1 MSQKDTLSHKK
12 TFYVTT
18 PIYYVNDKP
27 HIGHAY
33 TTVAADIISR
43 YKRMCGYDVFF
54 LTGTDEHGQ
63 KMEQSAEKQGIK
75 PIELA
80 DKNNARFRELW
91 KILNISN
98 DDFIRTT
105 QDRHKKAVWEM
116 IRKMQEKGDIYLGE
130 YEGWYCTPCE
140 AYWTET
146 QLMEGNLCPDCGRE
160 TAKLKESS
168 YFFKMS
174 KYQDAILE
182 HINKNPDFI
191 RPESRRNEIISFI
204 KEGLRDLSISRINFS
219 WGIPM
224 EENPKH
230 VIYVW
235 VDALTNYL
243 SALGYFDKDS
253 ERKKYW
259 PADFHLVGKDILR
272 FHTVYWPAML
282 LSAGIELPK
291 SVFAHGWWTV
301 DGQKMSKSMGNAIDP
316 VWLVDTFGID
326 AFRYFLMRE
335 VPFGLDGDFSFKALI
350 HRINGD
356 LANDLGNL
364 VSRTAGMVKKY
375 FDGVIPAYTDK
386 DSLDENVYNAVAKSA
401 KEADIN
407 LNKMAYNKALLSIWE
422 SIGAMNRYIDDAKPW
437 VLAKDE
443 SKKGRLGSVLY
454 TVLDGL
460 RAISHLIYP
469 FMPDTAYEIR
479 RQIGADDNINLA
491 DEEEISRMGI
501 LKSGVKLP
509 ESKSIFPRLDE
520 KEMLEKISSTIN
532 PPKEEKKDEK
542 PLIDFS
548 VFEQVE
554 IKAGK
559 ILEAENVKKSEKL
572 LKLKVDVGDGG
583 RTIVAGIAKSYNPD
597 DLKGKTI
604 AVIAN
609 LKPAKLMGIES
620 QGMVLAAFDGE
631 RHNVMILPDSVPAG
645 TRIK

>member
-1 MSQKDTLSHKK
+1 MQK

-33 TTVAADIISR
+33 TTVASDVVCR

-63 KMEQSAEKQGIK
+63 KMEQSAQKQGIK

-80 DKNNARFRELW
+80 DRNNARFRELW

-105 QDRHKKAVWEM
+105 QSRHKKAVWEI
-116 IRKMQEKGDIYLGE
+116 IRKMQSSGDIYLGE

-146 QLMEGNLCPDCGRE
+146 QLLEGNLCPDCGRE
-160 TAKLKESS
+160 TSKLKESS

-174 KYQDAILE
+174 KYEDAILE

-224 EENPKH
+224 EENEKH

-243 SALGYFDKDS
+243 SALGYFDNES

-259 PADFHLVGKDILR
+259 PANYHIVGKDILR

-282 LSAGIELPK
+282 MSAGIELPK

-316 VWLVDTFGID
+316 VWLVDTFSRD
-326 AFRYFLMRE
+326 SFRYFLMRE

-364 VSRTAGMVKKY
+364 VSRTCSMVKKY
-375 FDGVIPAYTDK
+375 FNGMIPEYSISDA
-386 DSLDENVYNAVAKSA
+386 LDENIYKAVEKSS
-401 KEADIN
+401 KEADEHITN
-407 LNKMAYNKALLSIWE
+407 LSFNKALLSIWE
-422 SIGAMNRYIDDAKPW
+422 SISAMNRYIDDAKPW
-437 VLAKDE
+437 ALAKDE
-443 SKKGRLGSVLY
+443 ANKGRLGSVLY

-460 RAISHLIYP
+460 RAVSHLIYP
-469 FMPDTAYEIR
+469 FMPETAMEIR
-479 RQIGADDNINLA
+479 KQIGSDDNINVS
-491 DEEEISRMGI
+491 EEKYIYKMKL
-501 LKSGVKLP
+501 LKSGSMLGEIKN
-509 ESKSIFPRLDE
+509 IFPRIDE
-520 KEMLEKISSTIN
+520 KEMLEKVYSSQNKPENN
-532 PPKEEKKDEK
+532 PVQEN
-542 PLIDFS
+542 LIDFS

-554 IKAGK
+554 LKAGK
-559 ILEAENVKKSEKL
+559 VLEAENVKKSEKL
-572 LKLKVDVGDGG
+572 LKFKIDVGDGG
-583 RTIVAGIAKSYNPD
+583 RTIVSGIAKSYKPE
-597 DLKGKTI
+597 DLLGKTI
-604 AVIAN
+604 AVVTN

-620 QGMVLAAFDGE
+620 CGMILAAFNGE
-631 RHNVMILPDSVPAG
+631 RHFVMELPESIPAG

>member
-1 MSQKDTLSHKK
+1 MSQKK

-63 KMEQSAEKQGIK
+63 KMEQSAQKQGMK

-80 DKNNARFRELW
+80 DKNNARFSELW

-105 QDRHKKAVWEM
+105 QDRHKKSVLA
-116 IRKMQEKGDIYLGE
+116 IIKKMQEKGDIYLGE

-174 KYQDAILE
+174 RYQDAILE
-182 HINKNPDFI
+182 HINNHPEFI

-243 SALGYFDKDS
+243 SALGYFDEESD
-253 ERKKYW
+253 RKKYW
-259 PADFHLVGKDILR
+259 PVDFHLVGKDILR

-282 LSAGIELPK
+282 MSAGIELPK

-364 VSRTAGMVKKY
+364 VSRTTGMVRKY

-386 DSLDENVYNAVAKSA
+386 DALDENVHNAIAKSA
-401 KEADIN
+401 QEADMH

-443 SKKGRLGSVLY
+443 ANKGRLGSVLY

-460 RAISHLIYP
+460 RAVSHLVYP
-469 FMPDTAYEIR
+469 FMPDTAFEIR
-479 RQIGADDNINLA
+479 RQIGADDNINLS
-491 DEEEISRMGI
+491 DEKALSSVCI
-501 LKSGVKLP
+501 LKSGIKLP
-509 ESKSIFPRLDE
+509 ETKNIFPRIDE
-520 KEMLEKISSTIN
+520 KEMLEKIAASTA
-532 PPKEEKKDEK
+532 PAKEEKKEEQT
-542 PLIDFS
+542 LIDFS
-548 VFEQVE
+548 LFEQVE
-554 IKAGK
+554 LKAGK
-559 ILEAENVKKSEKL
+559 VLEAENVKKSEKL
-572 LKLKVDVGDGG
+572 LKLKVDVGEGG
-583 RTIVAGIAKSYNPD
+583 RTIVAGIAKSYNPE

-604 AVIAN
+604 AVVAN

-631 RHNVMILPDSVPAG
+631 RHNVMILPDTVPAG

>member
-1 MSQKDTLSHKK
+1 MSQKK

-63 KMEQSAEKQGIK
+63 KMEQSAQKQCMK

-80 DKNNARFRELW
+80 DKNNARFSELW

-105 QDRHKKAVWEM
+105 QDRHKKSVLA
-116 IRKMQEKGDIYLGE
+116 IIKKMQEKGDIYLGE

-146 QLMEGNLCPDCGRE
+146 QLMEGSLCPDCGRE

-174 KYQDAILE
+174 RYQDAILE
-182 HINKNPDFI
+182 HINNHPEFI

-243 SALGYFDKDS
+243 SALGYFDEESD
-253 ERKKYW
+253 RKKYW

-282 LSAGIELPK
+282 MSAGIELPK

-364 VSRTAGMVKKY
+364 VSRTTGMVRKY

-386 DSLDENVYNAVAKSA
+386 DVLDENVHNAVSKSA
-401 KEADIN
+401 QEADMH

-443 SKKGRLGSVLY
+443 ANKGRLGSVLY

-460 RAISHLIYP
+460 RAVSHLVYP
-469 FMPDTAYEIR
+469 FMPDTAFEIR
-479 RQIGADDNINLA
+479 RQIGADDNINLS
-491 DEEEISRMGI
+491 DEKALSSVCI
-501 LKSGVKLP
+501 LKSGIKLP
-509 ESKSIFPRLDE
+509 ETKNIFPRIDE
-520 KEMLEKISSTIN
+520 KEMLEKIAASTA
-532 PPKEEKKDEK
+532 PAKEEKKEEQT
-542 PLIDFS
+542 LIDFS
-548 VFEQVE
+548 LFEQVE
-554 IKAGK
+554 LKAGK
-559 ILEAENVKKSEKL
+559 VLEAENVKKSEKL
-572 LKLKVDVGDGG
+572 LKLKVDVGEGG
-583 RTIVAGIAKSYNPD
+583 RTIVAGIAKSYNPE

-604 AVIAN
+604 AVVAN

-631 RHNVMILPDSVPAG
+631 RHNVMILPDTVPAG

>member
-1 MSQKDTLSHKK
+1 MQK

-33 TTVAADIISR
+33 TTVAADVISR

-63 KMEQSAEKQGIK
+63 KMEQSAQKQGIK

-80 DKNNARFRELW
+80 DRNNARFRELW

-105 QDRHKKAVWEM
+105 QSRHKEAVWEM
-116 IRKMQEKGDIYLGE
+116 IRKMQSSGDIYLGE

-146 QLMEGNLCPDCGRE
+146 QLLEGNLCPDCGRE
-160 TAKLKESS
+160 TSKLKESS

-174 KYQDAILE
+174 KYEDAILE

-224 EENPKH
+224 EENEKH

-243 SALGYFDKDS
+243 SALCYFDNES

-259 PADFHLVGKDILR
+259 PANYHIVGKDILR

-282 LSAGIELPK
+282 MSAGIELPK

-316 VWLVDTFGID
+316 VWLVDTFSRD
-326 AFRYFLMRE
+326 SFRYFLMRE

-364 VSRTAGMVKKY
+364 VSRTCSMVKKY
-375 FDGVIPAYTDK
+375 FNGMIPEYSVSDA
-386 DSLDENVYNAVAKSA
+386 LDENIYKAVEKSS
-401 KEADIN
+401 KEADEHITN
-407 LNKMAYNKALLSIWE
+407 LSFNKALLSIWE
-422 SIGAMNRYIDDAKPW
+422 SISAMNRYIDDAKPW
-437 VLAKDE
+437 ALAKDE
-443 SKKGRLGSVLY
+443 ANKGRLGSVLY

-460 RAISHLIYP
+460 RAVSHLIYP
-469 FMPDTAYEIR
+469 FMPETAMEIR
-479 RQIGADDNINLA
+479 KQIGSDDNINVS
-491 DEEEISRMGI
+491 EEKYIYKMKL
-501 LKSGVKLP
+501 LKSGSMLGEIKN
-509 ESKSIFPRLDE
+509 IFPRIDE
-520 KEMLEKISSTIN
+520 KEMLEKVYSSQNKPENN
-532 PPKEEKKDEK
+532 PVQEN
-542 PLIDFS
+542 LIDFS

-554 IKAGK
+554 LKAGK
-559 ILEAENVKKSEKL
+559 VLEAENVKKSEKL
-572 LKLKVDVGDGG
+572 LKFKIDVGDGG
-583 RTIVAGIAKSYNPD
+583 RTIVSGIAKSYKPE
-597 DLKGKTI
+597 DLLGKTI
-604 AVIAN
+604 AVVTN

-620 QGMVLAAFDGE
+620 CGMILAAFNGE
-631 RHNVMILPDSVPAG
+631 RHFVMELPESIPAG

>member
-1 MSQKDTLSHKK
+1 MGQKK

-33 TTVAADIISR
+33 TTVAADVISR

-63 KMEQSAEKQGIK
+63 KMEQSAEKEKIK

-80 DKNNARFRELW
+80 NKNNATFRELW
-91 KILNISN
+91 KVLNISN

-105 QDRHKKAVWEM
+105 EERHKKTVLEM
-116 IRKMQEKGDIYLGE
+116 VKKMKANGDIYLGE

-146 QLMEGNLCPDCGRE
+146 QLLEGNLCPDCGRE
-160 TAKLKESS
+160 TGKLKESS

-174 KYQDAILE
+174 KYGDAIYE
-182 HINKNPDFI
+182 HIINNPDFI
-191 RPESRRNEIISFI
+191 RPESRRNEILSFI

-224 EENPKH
+224 EEDNKH

-243 SALGYFDKDS
+243 SALGYFNSDSDKA
-253 ERKKYW
+253 KYW
-259 PADFHLVGKDILR
+259 PADYHIVGKDILR

-282 LSAGIELPK
+282 LSAGIDLPK

-316 VWLVDTFGID
+316 NYLVDMFSRD

-364 VSRTAGMVKKY
+364 VSRTTGMVRKY
-375 FDGVIPAYTDK
+375 FNGVVPEYSQFDE
-386 DSLDENVYNAVAKSA
+386 LDNIIYDAVKKSTT
-401 KEADIN
+401 EANEFISN
-407 LNKMAYNKALLSIWE
+407 MAFNKALLSIWE
-422 SIGAMNRYIDDAKPW
+422 SIGAMNRYIDLAKPW

-443 SKKGRLGSVLY
+443 TDKPRLASVLY
-454 TVLDGL
+454 TVLDSL

-469 FMPDTAYEIR
+469 FMPETAMEIR
-479 RQIGADDNINLA
+479 KQIGADDNINLS
-491 DEEEISRMGI
+491 DELSIANMKL
-501 LKSGVKLP
+501 LKSGVSLG
-509 ESKSIFPRLDE
+509 ENNNMFPRIDE
-520 KEMLEKISSTIN
+520 KEMLEKIYSN
-532 PPKEEKKDEK
+532 NKEKETTKVEESN
-542 PLIDFS
+542 LIDFND
-548 VFEQVE
+548 FLKVE

-572 LKLKVDVGDGG
+572 LKLKIDVGDGG
-583 RTIVAGIAKSYNPD
+583 RTIVAGIAQSYKAE
-597 DLKGKTI
+597 DLVGKTV
-604 AVIAN
+604 AVVSN

-620 QGMVLAAFDGE
+620 NGMVLAVFDGN
-631 RHNVMILPDSVPAG
+631 RHNVLQLPDDVEVG

>member
-1 MSQKDTLSHKK
+1 MSQKK
-12 TFYVTT
+12 TFYITT

-63 KMEQSAEKQGIK
+63 KMEQSAQKQGIK
-75 PIELA
+75 PIQLA
-80 DKNNARFRELW
+80 DKNNEGFRELW

-105 QDRHKKAVWEM
+105 QVRHKKSVLAM
-116 IRKMQEKGDIYLGE
+116 IKKMQEKGDIYLGE

-182 HINKNPDFI
+182 HIDNHPDFI

-224 EENPKH
+224 EENSKH

-243 SALGYFDKDS
+243 SALGYFDENS
-253 ERKKYW
+253 EKKKYW

-282 LSAGIELPK
+282 ISAGIELPK

-316 VWLVDTFGID
+316 VWLVETFGID

-364 VSRTAGMVKKY
+364 VSRTTGMVKKY

-386 DSLDENVYNAVAKSA
+386 DVLDENVHNAVSKSA
-401 KEADIN
+401 YDADMH

-443 SKKGRLGSVLY
+443 ANKGRLGSVLY

-460 RAISHLIYP
+460 RAVSHLVYP
-469 FMPDTAYEIR
+469 FMPDTAFEIR
-479 RQIGADDNINLA
+479 RQIGADDNINLS
-491 DEEEISRMGI
+491 DEKALSSVCI
-501 LKSGVKLP
+501 LKSGVKLGI
-509 ESKSIFPRLDE
+509 SKNIFPRIDE
-520 KEMLEKISSTIN
+520 KEMLEKTAVSTL
-532 PPKEEKKDEK
+532 PAKEENKEEQT
-542 PLIDFS
+542 LIDFS

-554 IKAGK
+554 LKAGK
-559 ILEAENVKKSEKL
+559 VIDAENVKKSEKL
-572 LKLKVDVGDGG
+572 LKLKVDVGDGD
-583 RTIVAGIAKSYNPD
+583 RTIAASIAKSYNPE

-604 AVIAN
+604 AVVAN

-620 QGMVLAAFDGE
+620 HGMVLAAFDGE
-631 RHNVMILPDSVPAG
+631 RHNVMILPDTVPAG

>member
-1 MSQKDTLSHKK
+1 MSQKK

-63 KMEQSAEKQGIK
+63 KMEQSAQKQGMK

-105 QDRHKKAVWEM
+105 QDRHKKSVLAM
-116 IRKMQEKGDIYLGE
+116 LKKMQEKGDIYLGE

-182 HINKNPDFI
+182 HINNHPDFI

-243 SALGYFDKDS
+243 SALGYFDEESDK
-253 ERKKYW
+253 KKYW

-282 LSAGIELPK
+282 MSAGIELPK

-316 VWLVDTFGID
+316 VWLVETFGID

-350 HRINGD
+350 HRVNGD

-364 VSRTAGMVKKY
+364 VSRTTGMVKKY

-386 DSLDENVYNAVAKSA
+386 DVLDENVHNAIAKSA
-401 KEADIN
+401 SEADMH

-443 SKKGRLGSVLY
+443 ANKGRLGSVLY
-454 TVLDGL
+454 TVLDGI
-460 RAISHLIYP
+460 RAVSHLVYP
-469 FMPDTAYEIR
+469 FMPDTAFEIR
-479 RQIGADDNINLA
+479 RQIGADDNINLS
-491 DEEEISRMGI
+491 DEKALSSVCI

-509 ESKSIFPRLDE
+509 DSKNIFPRIDE
-520 KEMLEKISSTIN
+520 KEMLEKIAASTS
-532 PPKEEKKDEK
+532 PAKEEKKEEQK
-542 PLIDFS
+542 LIDFS

-554 IKAGK
+554 LKAGK
-559 ILEAENVKKSEKL
+559 VLEAENVKKSEKL

-583 RTIVAGIAKSYNPD
+583 RTIVAGIAKSYNPE

-604 AVIAN
+604 AVVAN

-620 QGMVLAAFDGE
+620 QGMVLAVFDGE
-631 RHNVMILPDSVPAG
+631 RHNVMILPDTVPAG

>member
-1 MSQKDTLSHKK
+1 MSHKK

-33 TTVAADIISR
+33 TTVAADIICR

-63 KMEQSAEKQGIK
+63 KMEQSAQKQGMK

-105 QDRHKKAVWEM
+105 QDRHKKSVLAM
-116 IRKMQEKGDIYLGE
+116 LKKMQEKGDIYLGE

-182 HINKNPDFI
+182 HINNHPDFI

-243 SALGYFDKDS
+243 SALGYFDEESDK
-253 ERKKYW
+253 KKYW

-282 LSAGIELPK
+282 MSAGIELPK

-316 VWLVDTFGID
+316 VWLVETFGID

-350 HRINGD
+350 HRVNGD

-364 VSRTAGMVKKY
+364 VSRTTGMVKKY

-386 DSLDENVYNAVAKSA
+386 DVLDENVHNAIAKSA
-401 KEADIN
+401 SEADIH

-443 SKKGRLGSVLY
+443 ANKGRLGSVLY
-454 TVLDGL
+454 TVLDGI
-460 RAISHLIYP
+460 RAVSHLVYP
-469 FMPDTAYEIR
+469 FMPDTAFEIR
-479 RQIGADDNINLA
+479 RQIGADDNINLS
-491 DEEEISRMGI
+491 DEKALSSVCI

-509 ESKSIFPRLDE
+509 DSKNIFPRIDE
-520 KEMLEKISSTIN
+520 KEMLEKIAASTA
-532 PPKEEKKDEK
+532 PAKEEKKEEQT
-542 PLIDFS
+542 LIDFS

-554 IKAGK
+554 LKAGK
-559 ILEAENVKKSEKL
+559 VLEAENVKKSEKL
-572 LKLKVDVGDGG
+572 LKLNVDVGDGG
-583 RTIVAGIAKSYNPD
+583 RTIVAGIAKSYNPE

-604 AVIAN
+604 AVVAN

-620 QGMVLAAFDGE
+620 QGMVLAVFDGE
-631 RHNVMILPDSVPAG
+631 RHNVMILPDTVPAG

>member
-1 MSQKDTLSHKK
+1 MSQKK

-63 KMEQSAEKQGIK
+63 KMEQSAEKQGMK

-105 QDRHKKAVWEM
+105 QDRHKKSVLA
-116 IRKMQEKGDIYLGE
+116 ILKKMQEKGDIYLGE

-160 TAKLKESS
+160 TSKLKESS

-174 KYQDAILE
+174 KYQDVILE
-182 HINKNPDFI
+182 HINNHPDFI

-224 EENPKH
+224 EENSKH

-243 SALGYFDKDS
+243 SALGYFDEESDK
-253 ERKKYW
+253 KKYW

-282 LSAGIELPK
+282 ISAGIELPK

-316 VWLVDTFGID
+316 VWLVETFGID

-350 HRINGD
+350 HRVNGD

-364 VSRTAGMVKKY
+364 VSRTTGMVKKY

-386 DSLDENVYNAVAKSA
+386 DILDENVHNAIAKSA
-401 KEADIN
+401 SEADIH

-443 SKKGRLGSVLY
+443 ANKGRLGSVLY
-454 TVLDGL
+454 TVLDGI
-460 RAISHLIYP
+460 RAVSHLVYP
-469 FMPDTAYEIR
+469 FMPDTAFEIR
-479 RQIGADDNINLA
+479 RQTGADDNINLS
-491 DEEEISRMGI
+491 DEKALSSVCI

-509 ESKSIFPRLDE
+509 DSKNIFPRIDE
-520 KEMLEKISSTIN
+520 KEMIEKIAASTA
-532 PPKEEKKDEK
+532 PAKEEKKEEQT
-542 PLIDFS
+542 LIDFS

-554 IKAGK
+554 LKAGK
-559 ILEAENVKKSEKL
+559 VIDAENVKKSEKL

-583 RTIVAGIAKSYNPD
+583 RTIVAGIAKSYNPE

-604 AVIAN
+604 AVVAN

-631 RHNVMILPDSVPAG
+631 RHNVMILPDAVPAG

>member
-1 MSQKDTLSHKK
+1 MSQKK

-33 TTVAADIISR
+33 TTVAADIICR

-63 KMEQSAEKQGIK
+63 KMEQSAQKQGMK

-105 QDRHKKAVWEM
+105 QDRHKKSVLAM
-116 IRKMQEKGDIYLGE
+116 LKKMQEKGDIYLGE

-182 HINKNPDFI
+182 HINNHPDFI

-243 SALGYFDKDS
+243 SALGYFDEESDK
-253 ERKKYW
+253 KKYW

-282 LSAGIELPK
+282 MSAGIELPK

-316 VWLVDTFGID
+316 VWLVETFGID

-350 HRINGD
+350 HRVNGD

-364 VSRTAGMVKKY
+364 VSRTTGMVKKY

-386 DSLDENVYNAVAKSA
+386 DVLDENVHNAIAKSA
-401 KEADIN
+401 SEADMH

-443 SKKGRLGSVLY
+443 ANKGRLGSVLY
-454 TVLDGL
+454 TVLDGI
-460 RAISHLIYP
+460 RAVSHLVYP
-469 FMPDTAYEIR
+469 FMPDTAFEIR
-479 RQIGADDNINLA
+479 RQIGADDNINLL
-491 DEEEISRMGI
+491 DEKALSSVCI

-509 ESKSIFPRLDE
+509 DSKNIFPRIDE
-520 KEMLEKISSTIN
+520 KEMLEKIAASTA
-532 PPKEEKKDEK
+532 PAKEEKKEEQT
-542 PLIDFS
+542 LIDFS

-554 IKAGK
+554 LKAGK
-559 ILEAENVKKSEKL
+559 VLEAENVKKSEKL

-583 RTIVAGIAKSYNPD
+583 RTIVAGIAKSYNPE

-604 AVIAN
+604 AVVAN

-620 QGMVLAAFDGE
+620 QGMVLAVFDGE
-631 RHNVMILPDSVPAG
+631 RHNVMILPDTVPAG

>member
-1 MSQKDTLSHKK
+1 MSHKK

-33 TTVAADIISR
+33 TTVAADIICR

-63 KMEQSAEKQGIK
+63 KMEQSAQKQGMK

-105 QDRHKKAVWEM
+105 QDRHKKSVLAM
-116 IRKMQEKGDIYLGE
+116 LKKMQEKGDIYLGE

-182 HINKNPDFI
+182 HINNHPDFI

-243 SALGYFDKDS
+243 SALGYFDEESDK
-253 ERKKYW
+253 KKYW

-282 LSAGIELPK
+282 MSAGIELPK

-316 VWLVDTFGID
+316 VWLVETFGID

-350 HRINGD
+350 HRVNGD

-364 VSRTAGMVKKY
+364 VSRTTGMVKKY

-386 DSLDENVYNAVAKSA
+386 DVLDENVHNAIAKSA
-401 KEADIN
+401 SEADMH

-443 SKKGRLGSVLY
+443 ANKGRLGSVLY
-454 TVLDGL
+454 TVLDGI
-460 RAISHLIYP
+460 RAVSHLVYP
-469 FMPDTAYEIR
+469 FMPDTAFEIR
-479 RQIGADDNINLA
+479 RQIGADDNINLS
-491 DEEEISRMGI
+491 DEKALSSVCI

-509 ESKSIFPRLDE
+509 DSKNIFPRIDE
-520 KEMLEKISSTIN
+520 KEMLEKIAASTA
-532 PPKEEKKDEK
+532 PAKEEKKEEQT
-542 PLIDFS
+542 LIDFS

-554 IKAGK
+554 LKAGK
-559 ILEAENVKKSEKL
+559 VLEAENVKKSEKL

-583 RTIVAGIAKSYNPD
+583 RTIVAGIAKSYNPE

-604 AVIAN
+604 AVVAN

-620 QGMVLAAFDGE
+620 QGMVLAVFDGE
-631 RHNVMILPDSVPAG
+631 RHNVMILPDTVPAG

>member
-1 MSQKDTLSHKK
+1 MSQKK

-63 KMEQSAEKQGIK
+63 KMEQSAQKQGMQ
-75 PIELA
+75 PIQLA

-105 QDRHKKAVWEM
+105 QERHKKAVLEM
-116 IRKMQEKGDIYLGE
+116 IKKMQAKGDIYLGE

-182 HINKNPDFI
+182 HINNNPDFI

-243 SALGYFDKDS
+243 SALGYFEENS

-316 VWLVDTFGID
+316 VWLVETFGID

-364 VSRTAGMVKKY
+364 VSRTTGMVKKY

-386 DSLDENVYNAVAKSA
+386 DVLDENVHNAVAKSA
-401 KEADIN
+401 LEADVN

-443 SKKGRLGSVLY
+443 DKKGRLGSVLY

-460 RAISHLIYP
+460 RAVSHLLYP
-469 FMPDTAYEIR
+469 FMPDTAFEIR
-479 RQIGADDNINLA
+479 RQIGTDDNINLE
-491 DEEEISRMGI
+491 DEKSISKVCI
-501 LKSGVKLP
+501 LKSGIKLP
-509 ESKSIFPRLDE
+509 ESKNIFPRLDE
-520 KEMLEKISSTIN
+520 KEMLEKIASSVS
-532 PPKEEKKDEK
+532 PVKEEAKAEQT
-542 PLIDFS
+542 LIDFS

-554 IKAGK
+554 LKAGK
-559 ILEAENVKKSEKL
+559 VLEAENVKKSEKL

-604 AVIAN
+604 AVVAN

>member
-1 MSQKDTLSHKK
+1 MSQKK

-33 TTVAADIISR
+33 TTVAADIICR

-63 KMEQSAEKQGIK
+63 KMEQSAQKQGMK

-105 QDRHKKAVWEM
+105 QDRHKKSVLAM
-116 IRKMQEKGDIYLGE
+116 LKKMQEKGDIYLGE

-182 HINKNPDFI
+182 HINNHPDFI

-243 SALGYFDKDS
+243 SALGYFDEESDK
-253 ERKKYW
+253 KKYW

-282 LSAGIELPK
+282 MSAGIELPK

-316 VWLVDTFGID
+316 VWLVETFGID

-350 HRINGD
+350 HRVNGD

-364 VSRTAGMVKKY
+364 VSRTTGMVKKY

-386 DSLDENVYNAVAKSA
+386 DVLDENVHNAIAKSA
-401 KEADIN
+401 SEADMH

-443 SKKGRLGSVLY
+443 ANKGRLGSVLY
-454 TVLDGL
+454 TVLDGI
-460 RAISHLIYP
+460 RAVSHLVYP
-469 FMPDTAYEIR
+469 FMPDTAFEIR
-479 RQIGADDNINLA
+479 RQIGADDNINLS
-491 DEEEISRMGI
+491 DEKALSSVCI

-509 ESKSIFPRLDE
+509 DSKNIFPRIDE
-520 KEMLEKISSTIN
+520 KEMLEKIAASTA
-532 PPKEEKKDEK
+532 PAKEEKKEEQT
-542 PLIDFS
+542 LIDFS

-554 IKAGK
+554 LKAGK
-559 ILEAENVKKSEKL
+559 VLEAENVKKSEKL

-583 RTIVAGIAKSYNPD
+583 RTIVAGIAKSYNPE

-604 AVIAN
+604 AVVAN

-620 QGMVLAAFDGE
+620 QGMVLAVFDGE
-631 RHNVMILPDSVPAG
+631 RHNVMILPDTVPAG

>member
-1 MSQKDTLSHKK
+1 MSQKK

-63 KMEQSAEKQGIK
+63 KMEQSAQKQGMK

-105 QDRHKKAVWEM
+105 QDRHKKSVLAM
-116 IRKMQEKGDIYLGE
+116 LKKMQEKGDIYLGE

-182 HINKNPDFI
+182 HINNHPDFI

-243 SALGYFDKDS
+243 SALGYFDEESDK
-253 ERKKYW
+253 KKYW

-282 LSAGIELPK
+282 MSAGIELPK

-316 VWLVDTFGID
+316 VWLVETFGID

-350 HRINGD
+350 HRVNGD

-364 VSRTAGMVKKY
+364 VSRTTGMVKKY

-386 DSLDENVYNAVAKSA
+386 DVLDENVHNAIAKSA
-401 KEADIN
+401 SEADMH

-437 VLAKDE
+437 VLVKDE
-443 SKKGRLGSVLY
+443 ANKGRLGSVLY
-454 TVLDGL
+454 TVLDGI
-460 RAISHLIYP
+460 RAVSHLVYP
-469 FMPDTAYEIR
+469 FMPDTAFEIR
-479 RQIGADDNINLA
+479 RQIGADDNINLS
-491 DEEEISRMGI
+491 DEKALSSVCI

-509 ESKSIFPRLDE
+509 DSKNIFPRIDE
-520 KEMLEKISSTIN
+520 KEMLEKIAASTA
-532 PPKEEKKDEK
+532 PAKEEKKEEQT
-542 PLIDFS
+542 LIDFS

-554 IKAGK
+554 LKAGK
-559 ILEAENVKKSEKL
+559 VLEAENVKKSEKL

-583 RTIVAGIAKSYNPD
+583 RTIVAGIAKSYNPE

-604 AVIAN
+604 AVVAN

-620 QGMVLAAFDGE
+620 QGMVLAVFDGE
-631 RHNVMILPDSVPAG
+631 RHNVMILPDTVPAG

>member
-1 MSQKDTLSHKK
+1 MQK

-33 TTVAADIISR
+33 TTVASDVVCR

-63 KMEQSAEKQGIK
+63 KMEQSAQKQGIK

-80 DKNNARFRELW
+80 DRNNARFRELW

-105 QDRHKKAVWEM
+105 QSRHKKTVWEI
-116 IRKMQEKGDIYLGE
+116 IRKMQASGDIYLGE

-146 QLMEGNLCPDCGRE
+146 QLLEGNLCPDCGRE
-160 TAKLKESS
+160 TSKLKESS

-174 KYQDAILE
+174 KYGDAILE

-191 RPESRRNEIISFI
+191 RPESRRNEIVSFI

-224 EENPKH
+224 EENEKH

-243 SALGYFDKDS
+243 SALCYFDNES

-259 PADFHLVGKDILR
+259 PANYHIVGKDILR

-282 LSAGIELPK
+282 MSAGIELPK

-316 VWLVDTFGID
+316 VWLVDTFSRD
-326 AFRYFLMRE
+326 SFRYFLMRE

-364 VSRTAGMVKKY
+364 VSRTCSMVKKY
-375 FDGVIPAYTDK
+375 FNGMIPEYSISDA
-386 DSLDENVYNAVAKSA
+386 LDENIYKAIEKSS
-401 KEADIN
+401 KEADEHITN
-407 LNKMAYNKALLSIWE
+407 LSFNKALLSIWE
-422 SIGAMNRYIDDAKPW
+422 SISAMNRYIDDAKPW
-437 VLAKDE
+437 ALAKDE
-443 SKKGRLGSVLY
+443 ANKGRLGSVLY

-460 RAISHLIYP
+460 RAVSHLIYP
-469 FMPDTAYEIR
+469 FMPETAMEIR
-479 RQIGADDNINLA
+479 KQIGSDDNINVS
-491 DEEEISRMGI
+491 EEKYIYKMKL
-501 LKSGVKLP
+501 LKSGGMLG
-509 ESKSIFPRLDE
+509 EIKSIFPRIDE
-520 KEMLEKISSTIN
+520 KEMLEKVYSSQNKPENN
-532 PPKEEKKDEK
+532 PVQEN
-542 PLIDFS
+542 LIDFS

-554 IKAGK
+554 LKAGK
-559 ILEAENVKKSEKL
+559 VLEAENVKKSEKL
-572 LKLKVDVGDGG
+572 LKFKIDVGDGG
-583 RTIVAGIAKSYNPD
+583 RTIVSGIAKSYKPE
-597 DLKGKTI
+597 DLLGKTI
-604 AVIAN
+604 AVVTN

-620 QGMVLAAFDGE
+620 CGMILAAFNGE
-631 RHNVMILPDSVPAG
+631 RHFVMELPESIPAG

>member
-1 MSQKDTLSHKK
+1 MSQKK

-63 KMEQSAEKQGIK
+63 KMEQSAQKQGMK

-80 DKNNARFRELW
+80 DKNNARFSELW

-105 QDRHKKAVWEM
+105 QDRHKKSVLA
-116 IRKMQEKGDIYLGE
+116 IIKKMQEKGDIYLGE

-146 QLMEGNLCPDCGRE
+146 QLMEGSLCPDCGRE

-174 KYQDAILE
+174 RYQDAILE
-182 HINKNPDFI
+182 HINNHPEFI

-243 SALGYFDKDS
+243 SALGYFDEESD
-253 ERKKYW
+253 RKKYW

-282 LSAGIELPK
+282 MSAGIELPK

-364 VSRTAGMVKKY
+364 VSRTTGMVKKY

-386 DSLDENVYNAVAKSA
+386 DALDENVHNAIAKSA
-401 KEADIN
+401 SEADMH

-443 SKKGRLGSVLY
+443 ANKGRLGSVLY

-460 RAISHLIYP
+460 RAVSHLVYP
-469 FMPDTAYEIR
+469 FMPDTAFEIR
-479 RQIGADDNINLA
+479 RQIGADDNINLS
-491 DEEEISRMGI
+491 DEKALSSVCI
-501 LKSGVKLP
+501 LKSGIKLP
-509 ESKSIFPRLDE
+509 ETKNIFPRIDE
-520 KEMLEKISSTIN
+520 KEMLEKIAASTA
-532 PPKEEKKDEK
+532 PAKEEKKEEQT
-542 PLIDFS
+542 LIDFS
-548 VFEQVE
+548 LFEQVE
-554 IKAGK
+554 LKAGK
-559 ILEAENVKKSEKL
+559 VLEAENVKKSEKL
-572 LKLKVDVGDGG
+572 LKLKVDVGEGG
-583 RTIVAGIAKSYNPD
+583 RTIVAGIAKSYNPE

-604 AVIAN
+604 AVVAN

-631 RHNVMILPDSVPAG
+631 RHNVMILPDTVPAG

>member
-1 MSQKDTLSHKK
+1 MSHKK

-63 KMEQSAEKQGIK
+63 KMEQSAEKQGMK

-105 QDRHKKAVWEM
+105 QERHKKAVWEM

-182 HINKNPDFI
+182 HINNHPDFI

-335 VPFGLDGDFSFKALI
+335 GPFGLDGDVSFKALI

-375 FDGVIPAYTDK
+375 FEGVIPAYTDK

-401 KEADIN
+401 KESDIN

-437 VLAKDE
+437 VLATDE

-469 FMPDTAYEIR
+469 FMPDTAFEIR
-479 RQIGADDNINLA
+479 RQIGADNNINIEN
-491 DEEEISRMGI
+491 EEEISRMGI

-520 KEMLEKISSTIN
+520 KEMLEKISATIN
-532 PPKEEKKDEK
+532 PIQEEKKDEK

>member
-1 MSQKDTLSHKK
+1 MSQKK

-33 TTVAADIISR
+33 TTVAADIICR

-63 KMEQSAEKQGIK
+63 KMEQSAQKQGMK

-105 QDRHKKAVWEM
+105 QDRHKKSVLAM
-116 IRKMQEKGDIYLGE
+116 LKKMQEKGDIYLGE

-160 TAKLKESS
+160 TVKLKESS

-182 HINKNPDFI
+182 HINNHPDFI

-243 SALGYFDKDS
+243 SALGYFDEESDK
-253 ERKKYW
+253 KKYW

-282 LSAGIELPK
+282 MSAGIELPK

-316 VWLVDTFGID
+316 VWLVETFGID

-350 HRINGD
+350 HRVNGD

-364 VSRTAGMVKKY
+364 VSRTTGMVKKY

-386 DSLDENVYNAVAKSA
+386 DVLDENVHNAIAKSA
-401 KEADIN
+401 SEADIH

-443 SKKGRLGSVLY
+443 ANKGRLGSVLY
-454 TVLDGL
+454 TVLDGI
-460 RAISHLIYP
+460 RAVSHLVYP
-469 FMPDTAYEIR
+469 FMPDTAFEIR
-479 RQIGADDNINLA
+479 RQIGADDNINLS
-491 DEEEISRMGI
+491 DEKALSSVCI

-509 ESKSIFPRLDE
+509 DSKNIFPRIDE
-520 KEMLEKISSTIN
+520 KEMLEKIAASTA
-532 PPKEEKKDEK
+532 PAKEEKKEEQT
-542 PLIDFS
+542 LIDFS

-554 IKAGK
+554 LKAGK
-559 ILEAENVKKSEKL
+559 VLEAENVKKSEKL

-583 RTIVAGIAKSYNPD
+583 RTIVAGIAKSYNPE

-604 AVIAN
+604 AVVAN

-620 QGMVLAAFDGE
+620 QGMVLAVFDGE
-631 RHNVMILPDSVPAG
+631 HHNVMILPDTVPAG

>member
-1 MSQKDTLSHKK
+1 MSQKK

-105 QDRHKKAVWEM
+105 QDRHKKAVLAM
-116 IRKMQEKGDIYLGE
+116 IKKMQEKGDIYLGE

-182 HINKNPDFI
+182 HINNNPDFI

-243 SALGYFDKDS
+243 SALGYFDEDGGN
-253 ERKKYW
+253 KKYW

-282 LSAGIELPK
+282 LSVGIELPK

-301 DGQKMSKSMGNAIDP
+301 DGHKMSKSMGNAIDP

-350 HRINGD
+350 HRVNGD

-364 VSRTAGMVKKY
+364 VSRTTGMVKKY

-386 DSLDENVYNAVAKSA
+386 DVLDANVHNAVAKSA
-401 KEADIN
+401 QDADMH
-407 LNKMAYNKALLSIWE
+407 LNKMAYNKVLLSIWE

-443 SKKGRLGSVLY
+443 ANKGRLGSVLY

-460 RAISHLIYP
+460 RAVSHLVYP
-469 FMPDTAYEIR
+469 FMPDTALEIR
-479 RQIGADDNINLA
+479 RLIGADENINLS
-491 DEEEISRMGI
+491 DEKALCTVCI
-501 LKSGVKLP
+501 LKSGIKLP
-509 ESKSIFPRLDE
+509 DSKNIFPRIDE
-520 KEMLEKISSTIN
+520 KEMLEKIAASTAPI
-532 PPKEEKKDEK
+532 KEEKKEEQT
-542 PLIDFS
+542 LIDFS

-554 IKAGK
+554 LKAGK
-559 ILEAENVKKSEKL
+559 VLEAENVKKSEKL

-583 RTIVAGIAKSYNPD
+583 RTIVAGIAKSYNPE

-604 AVIAN
+604 AVVAN

-631 RHNVMILPDSVPAG
+631 RHNVMILPDAVPAG

>member
-105 QDRHKKAVWEM
+105 QERHKKAVWEM

-520 KEMLEKISSTIN
+520 KEMLEKIASTIN

>member
-1 MSQKDTLSHKK
+1 MSQKK

-63 KMEQSAEKQGIK
+63 KMEQSAQKQGMK

-105 QDRHKKAVWEM
+105 QGRHKKSVLAM
-116 IRKMQEKGDIYLGE
+116 LKKMQEKGDIYLGE

-182 HINKNPDFI
+182 HINNHPDFI

-243 SALGYFDKDS
+243 SALGYFDEESDK
-253 ERKKYW
+253 KKYW

-282 LSAGIELPK
+282 MSAGIELPK

-316 VWLVDTFGID
+316 VWLVETFGID

-350 HRINGD
+350 HRVNGD

-364 VSRTAGMVKKY
+364 VSRTTGMVKKY

-386 DSLDENVYNAVAKSA
+386 DVLDENVHNAIAKSA
-401 KEADIN
+401 SEADMH

-443 SKKGRLGSVLY
+443 ANKGRLGSVLY
-454 TVLDGL
+454 TVLDGI
-460 RAISHLIYP
+460 RAVSHLVYP
-469 FMPDTAYEIR
+469 FMPDTAFEIR
-479 RQIGADDNINLA
+479 RQIGADDNINLS
-491 DEEEISRMGI
+491 DEKALSSVCI

-509 ESKSIFPRLDE
+509 DSKNIFPRIDE
-520 KEMLEKISSTIN
+520 KEMLEKIAASTA
-532 PPKEEKKDEK
+532 PAKEEKKEEQT
-542 PLIDFS
+542 LIDFS

-554 IKAGK
+554 LKAGK
-559 ILEAENVKKSEKL
+559 VLEAENVKKSEKL

-583 RTIVAGIAKSYNPD
+583 RTIVAGIAKSYNPEN
-597 DLKGKTI
+597 LKGKTI
-604 AVIAN
+604 AVVAN

-620 QGMVLAAFDGE
+620 QGMVLAVFDGE
-631 RHNVMILPDSVPAG
+631 RHNVMILPDTVPAG

>member
-1 MSQKDTLSHKK
+1 MSQKK

-63 KMEQSAEKQGIK
+63 KMEQSAQKQGMK

-80 DKNNARFRELW
+80 DKNNARFSELW

-105 QDRHKKAVWEM
+105 QDRHKKSVLA
-116 IRKMQEKGDIYLGE
+116 IIKKMQEKGDIYLGE

-146 QLMEGNLCPDCGRE
+146 QLMEGSLCPDCGRE

-174 KYQDAILE
+174 RYQDAILE
-182 HINKNPDFI
+182 HINNHPEFI

-243 SALGYFDKDS
+243 SALGYFDEESD
-253 ERKKYW
+253 RKKYW

-282 LSAGIELPK
+282 MSAGIELPK

-364 VSRTAGMVKKY
+364 VSRTTGMVRKY

-386 DSLDENVYNAVAKSA
+386 NALDENVHNAIAKSA
-401 KEADIN
+401 SEADMH

-443 SKKGRLGSVLY
+443 ANKGRLGSVLY

-460 RAISHLIYP
+460 RAVSHLVYP
-469 FMPDTAYEIR
+469 FMPDTAFEIR
-479 RQIGADDNINLA
+479 RQIGADDNINLS
-491 DEEEISRMGI
+491 DEKALSSVCI
-501 LKSGVKLP
+501 LKSGIKLP
-509 ESKSIFPRLDE
+509 ETKNIFPRIDE
-520 KEMLEKISSTIN
+520 KEMLEKIAASTA
-532 PPKEEKKDEK
+532 PAKEEKKEEQT
-542 PLIDFS
+542 LIDFS
-548 VFEQVE
+548 LFEQVE
-554 IKAGK
+554 LKAGK
-559 ILEAENVKKSEKL
+559 VLEAENVKKSEKL
-572 LKLKVDVGDGG
+572 LKLKVDVGEGG
-583 RTIVAGIAKSYNPD
+583 RTIVAGIAKSYNPE

-604 AVIAN
+604 AVVAN
-609 LKPAKLMGIES
+609 LKPVKLMGIES

-631 RHNVMILPDSVPAG
+631 RHNVMILPDTVPAG

>member
-1 MSQKDTLSHKK
+1 MSQKK

-63 KMEQSAEKQGIK
+63 KMEQSAQKQGMK

-105 QDRHKKAVWEM
+105 QVRHKKSVLSV

-146 QLMEGNLCPDCGRE
+146 QLMEGSLCPDCGRE
-160 TAKLKESS
+160 TTKLKESS

-182 HINKNPDFI
+182 YINNHPDFI

-204 KEGLRDLSISRINFS
+204 KEGIRDLSISRINFS

-235 VDALTNYL
+235 IDALTNYL
-243 SALGYFDKDS
+243 SALGYFDEGSDN
-253 ERKKYW
+253 KKYW

-282 LSAGIELPK
+282 MSAGIELPK

-316 VWLVDTFGID
+316 VWLVETFGID

-350 HRINGD
+350 HRVNGD

-364 VSRTAGMVKKY
+364 VSRTTGMVKKY
-375 FDGVIPAYTDK
+375 FDGVIPAYTNK
-386 DSLDENVYNAVAKSA
+386 DILDENVYNAVAKSA
-401 KEADIN
+401 YDADMH
-407 LNKMAYNKALLSIWE
+407 LNKMAYNKALISIWE

-443 SKKGRLGSVLY
+443 ANKDRLGSVLY

-460 RAISHLIYP
+460 RAVSHLVYP
-469 FMPDTAYEIR
+469 FMPDTAFEIR
-479 RQIGADDNINLA
+479 RQIGADDNINLS
-491 DEEEISRMGI
+491 DEKALSSVCI

-509 ESKSIFPRLDE
+509 DSKNIFPRIDE
-520 KEMLEKISSTIN
+520 KEMLETIAASTA
-532 PPKEEKKDEK
+532 PVKEEKQEEQT
-542 PLIDFS
+542 LIDFS

-554 IKAGK
+554 LKACK
-559 ILEAENVKKSEKL
+559 VLEAENVKKSEKL

-583 RTIVAGIAKSYNPD
+583 RTIVAGIAKSYNPE

-604 AVIAN
+604 AIVAN

-631 RHNVMILPDSVPAG
+631 RHNVMILPDTVPAG

>member
-1 MSQKDTLSHKK
+1 MSQKK

-63 KMEQSAEKQGIK
+63 KMEQSAQKQGMK

-80 DKNNARFRELW
+80 DKNNARFSELW

-105 QDRHKKAVWEM
+105 QDRHKKSVLA
-116 IRKMQEKGDIYLGE
+116 IIKKMQEKGDIYLGE

-146 QLMEGNLCPDCGRE
+146 QLMEGSLCPDCGRE

-174 KYQDAILE
+174 RYQDAILE
-182 HINKNPDFI
+182 HINNHLEFI

-243 SALGYFDKDS
+243 SALGYFDEESD
-253 ERKKYW
+253 RKKYW

-282 LSAGIELPK
+282 MSAGIELPK

-364 VSRTAGMVKKY
+364 VSRTTGMVRKY

-386 DSLDENVYNAVAKSA
+386 DALDENVHNAVSKSA
-401 KEADIN
+401 SEADMH

-443 SKKGRLGSVLY
+443 ANKGRLGSVLY

-460 RAISHLIYP
+460 RAVSHLVYP
-469 FMPDTAYEIR
+469 FMPDTAFEIR
-479 RQIGADDNINLA
+479 RQIGADDNINLS
-491 DEEEISRMGI
+491 DEKALSSVCI
-501 LKSGVKLP
+501 LKSGIKLP
-509 ESKSIFPRLDE
+509 ETKNIFPRIDE
-520 KEMLEKISSTIN
+520 KEMLEKIAASTA
-532 PPKEEKKDEK
+532 PAKEEKKEEQT
-542 PLIDFS
+542 LIDFS
-548 VFEQVE
+548 LFEQVE
-554 IKAGK
+554 LKAGK
-559 ILEAENVKKSEKL
+559 VLEAENVKKSEKL
-572 LKLKVDVGDGG
+572 LKLKVDVGEGG
-583 RTIVAGIAKSYNPD
+583 RTIVAGIAKSYNPE

-604 AVIAN
+604 AVVAN

-631 RHNVMILPDSVPAG
+631 RHNVMILPDTVPAG

>member
-1 MSQKDTLSHKK
+1 MSQKK
-12 TFYVTT
+12 TFYITT

-63 KMEQSAEKQGIK
+63 KMEQSAEKQNIK
-75 PIELA
+75 PIQLA
-80 DKNNARFRELW
+80 DKNNSRFRELW

-105 QDRHKKAVWEM
+105 QVRHKKSVLA
-116 IRKMQEKGDIYLGE
+116 IIKKMQEKGDIYLGE

-160 TAKLKESS
+160 TVKLKESS

-182 HINKNPDFI
+182 HIYNNPDFI
-191 RPESRRNEIISFI
+191 CPESRRNEIMSFI

-224 EENPKH
+224 EENSKH

-243 SALGYFDKDS
+243 SALGYFDEESDK
-253 ERKKYW
+253 KKYW

-282 LSAGIELPK
+282 ISAGIELPK

-316 VWLVDTFGID
+316 VWLVETFGID

-364 VSRTAGMVKKY
+364 VSRTTGMVKKY

-386 DSLDENVYNAVAKSA
+386 NMLDENVYNAILKSA
-401 KEADIN
+401 HEADMH

-443 SKKGRLGSVLY
+443 TNKGRLGSVLY

-460 RAISHLIYP
+460 RAVSHLIYP
-469 FMPDTAYEIR
+469 FMPDTAFEIR
-479 RQIGADDNINLA
+479 RQIGADDNINLS
-491 DEEEISRMGI
+491 DEKALSSVCI
-501 LKSGVKLP
+501 LKSGVKL
-509 ESKSIFPRLDE
+509 ETSKNIFPRIDE
-520 KEMLEKISSTIN
+520 KEMLEKIAISTA
-532 PPKEEKKDEK
+532 PAKEEKQEEQK
-542 PLIDFS
+542 LIDFS
-548 VFEQVE
+548 VFEHVE
-554 IKAGK
+554 LKAGK
-559 ILEAENVKKSEKL
+559 IIDAENVKKSEKL

-583 RTIVAGIAKSYNPD
+583 RTIVAGIAKSYNPE

-604 AVIAN
+604 AVVAN
-609 LKPAKLMGIES
+609 LKPVKLMGIES
-620 QGMVLAAFDGE
+620 QGMVLAAFDGK
-631 RHNVMILPDSVPAG
+631 RHSIMILPDAVPAG

>member
-1 MSQKDTLSHKK
+1 MSQKK
-12 TFYVTT
+12 TFYITT

-33 TTVAADIISR
+33 TTIAADIISR

-63 KMEQSAEKQGIK
+63 KMEQSAEKQNIK
-75 PIELA
+75 PIQLA
-80 DKNNARFRELW
+80 DKNNSRFRELW

-105 QDRHKKAVWEM
+105 QVRHKKSVLA
-116 IRKMQEKGDIYLGE
+116 IIKKMQEKGDIYLGE

-174 KYQDAILE
+174 KYQNAILE
-182 HINKNPDFI
+182 HIYNNPDFI

-224 EENPKH
+224 EENSKH

-243 SALGYFDKDS
+243 SALGYFDEESDK
-253 ERKKYW
+253 KKYW

-272 FHTVYWPAML
+272 FHTVYWPTML
-282 LSAGIELPK
+282 MSAGIELPK

-316 VWLVDTFGID
+316 VWLVETFGID

-364 VSRTAGMVKKY
+364 VSRTTGMVKKY

-386 DSLDENVYNAVAKSA
+386 NVLDENVHNAILKSA
-401 KEADIN
+401 QEADMH

-443 SKKGRLGSVLY
+443 ANKDRLGSVLY

-460 RAISHLIYP
+460 RAVSHLVYP
-469 FMPDTAYEIR
+469 FMPDTAFEIR
-479 RQIGADDNINLA
+479 RQIGADDNINLS
-491 DEEEISRMGI
+491 DEKALAGVCI
-501 LKSGVKLP
+501 LKSGVKL
-509 ESKSIFPRLDE
+509 EISKNIFPRIDE
-520 KEMLEKISSTIN
+520 KEMLEKIAISTS
-532 PPKEEKKDEK
+532 PAKEEKKEEQA
-542 PLIDFS
+542 LIDFS

-554 IKAGK
+554 LKAGK
-559 ILEAENVKKSEKL
+559 IIDAENVKKSEKL

-583 RTIVAGIAKSYNPD
+583 RTIVAGIAKSYNPE

-604 AVIAN
+604 AVVAN

-620 QGMVLAAFDGE
+620 QGMVLAAFDGK
-631 RHNVMILPDSVPAG
+631 HHSIMILPDAVPAG

>member
-520 KEMLEKISSTIN
+520 KEMLEKIASTIN
-532 PPKEEKKDEK
+532 PVKEEKKDEK

>member
-491 DEEEISRMGI
+491 DEEEISRMCI

>member
-1 MSQKDTLSHKK
+1 MSQKK

-63 KMEQSAEKQGIK
+63 KMEQSAQKQGMK

-80 DKNNARFRELW
+80 DKNNARFSELW

-105 QDRHKKAVWEM
+105 QDRHKKSVLA
-116 IRKMQEKGDIYLGE
+116 IIKKMQEKGDIYLGE

-146 QLMEGNLCPDCGRE
+146 QLMEGSLCPDCGRE

-174 KYQDAILE
+174 RYQDAILE
-182 HINKNPDFI
+182 HINNHPEFI

-243 SALGYFDKDS
+243 SALGYFDEESD
-253 ERKKYW
+253 RKKYW

-282 LSAGIELPK
+282 MSAGIELPK

-364 VSRTAGMVKKY
+364 VSRTTGMVRKY

-386 DSLDENVYNAVAKSA
+386 DALDENVHNAVSKSA
-401 KEADIN
+401 SETDMH

-443 SKKGRLGSVLY
+443 ANKGRLGSVLY

-460 RAISHLIYP
+460 RAVSHLVYP
-469 FMPDTAYEIR
+469 FMPDTAFEIR
-479 RQIGADDNINLA
+479 RQIGADDNINLS
-491 DEEEISRMGI
+491 DEKALSSVCI
-501 LKSGVKLP
+501 LKSGIKLP
-509 ESKSIFPRLDE
+509 ETKNIFPRIDE
-520 KEMLEKISSTIN
+520 KEMLEKIAASTA
-532 PPKEEKKDEK
+532 PAKEEKKEEQT
-542 PLIDFS
+542 LIDFS
-548 VFEQVE
+548 LFEQVE
-554 IKAGK
+554 LKAGK
-559 ILEAENVKKSEKL
+559 VLEAENVKKSEKL
-572 LKLKVDVGDGG
+572 LKLKVDVGEGG
-583 RTIVAGIAKSYNPD
+583 RTIVAGIAKSYNPE

-604 AVIAN
+604 AVVAN

-631 RHNVMILPDSVPAG
+631 RHNVMILPDTVPAG

>member
-1 MSQKDTLSHKK
+1 MSHKK

-33 TTVAADIISR
+33 TTVAADIICR

-63 KMEQSAEKQGIK
+63 KMEQSAQKQGMK

-105 QDRHKKAVWEM
+105 QDRHKKSVLAM
-116 IRKMQEKGDIYLGE
+116 LKKMQEKGDIYLGE

-182 HINKNPDFI
+182 HINNHPDFI

-243 SALGYFDKDS
+243 SALGYFDEESDK
-253 ERKKYW
+253 KKYW

-282 LSAGIELPK
+282 MSAGIELPK

-316 VWLVDTFGID
+316 VWLVETFGID

-350 HRINGD
+350 HRVNGD

-364 VSRTAGMVKKY
+364 VSRTTGMVKKY

-386 DSLDENVYNAVAKSA
+386 DVLDENVHNAIAKSA
-401 KEADIN
+401 SEADIH

-443 SKKGRLGSVLY
+443 ANKGRLGSVLY
-454 TVLDGL
+454 TVLDGI
-460 RAISHLIYP
+460 RAVSHLVYP
-469 FMPDTAYEIR
+469 FMPDTAFEIR
-479 RQIGADDNINLA
+479 RQIGADDNINLS
-491 DEEEISRMGI
+491 DEKALSSVCI

-509 ESKSIFPRLDE
+509 DSKNIFPRIDE
-520 KEMLEKISSTIN
+520 KEMLEKIAASTA
-532 PPKEEKKDEK
+532 PAKEEKKEEQT
-542 PLIDFS
+542 LIDFS

-554 IKAGK
+554 LKAGK
-559 ILEAENVKKSEKL
+559 VLEAENVKKSEKL

-583 RTIVAGIAKSYNPD
+583 RTIVAGIAKSYNPE

-604 AVIAN
+604 AVVAN

-620 QGMVLAAFDGE
+620 QGMVLAVFDGE
-631 RHNVMILPDSVPAG
+631 RHNVMILPDTVPAG

>member
-282 LSAGIELPK
+282 LSAGIELSK

-532 PPKEEKKDEK
+532 PPKEERKDEK

-631 RHNVMILPDSVPAG
+631 RHNVMILPESVPAG

>member
-1 MSQKDTLSHKK
+1 MSQKK

-63 KMEQSAEKQGIK
+63 KMEQSAQKQGMK

-80 DKNNARFRELW
+80 DKNNARFSELW

-105 QDRHKKAVWEM
+105 QDRHKKSVLA
-116 IRKMQEKGDIYLGE
+116 IIKKMQEKGDIYLGE

-146 QLMEGNLCPDCGRE
+146 QLMEGSLCPDCGRE

-174 KYQDAILE
+174 RYQDAILE
-182 HINKNPDFI
+182 HINNHPEFI

-243 SALGYFDKDS
+243 SALGYFDEESD
-253 ERKKYW
+253 RKKYW

-282 LSAGIELPK
+282 MSAGIELPK

-364 VSRTAGMVKKY
+364 VSRTTGMVRKY

-386 DSLDENVYNAVAKSA
+386 DALDENVHNAVSKSA
-401 KEADIN
+401 SEADMH

-443 SKKGRLGSVLY
+443 ANKGRLGSVLY

-460 RAISHLIYP
+460 RAVSHLVYP
-469 FMPDTAYEIR
+469 FMPDTAFEIR
-479 RQIGADDNINLA
+479 RQIGADDNINLS
-491 DEEEISRMGI
+491 DEKALSSVCI
-501 LKSGVKLP
+501 LKSGIKLP
-509 ESKSIFPRLDE
+509 ETKNIFPRIDE
-520 KEMLEKISSTIN
+520 KEMLEKIAASTA
-532 PPKEEKKDEK
+532 PAKEEKKEEQT
-542 PLIDFS
+542 LIDFS
-548 VFEQVE
+548 LFEQVE
-554 IKAGK
+554 LKAGK
-559 ILEAENVKKSEKL
+559 VLEAENVKKSEKL
-572 LKLKVDVGDGG
+572 LKLKVDVGEGG
-583 RTIVAGIAKSYNPD
+583 RTIVAGIAKSYNPE

-604 AVIAN
+604 AVVAN

-631 RHNVMILPDSVPAG
+631 RHNVMILPDTVPAG

>member
-1 MSQKDTLSHKK
+1 MSQKK

-27 HIGHAY
+27 HIGHSY

-63 KMEQSAEKQGIK
+63 KMEQSAQKQGMK

-105 QDRHKKAVWEM
+105 QDRHKKSVLA
-116 IRKMQEKGDIYLGE
+116 IIKKMQEKGDIYLGE

-174 KYQDAILE
+174 RYQDAILE
-182 HINKNPDFI
+182 HINNHPDFI

-243 SALGYFDKDS
+243 SALGYFDEESD
-253 ERKKYW
+253 RKKYW

-282 LSAGIELPK
+282 MSAGIELPK

-364 VSRTAGMVKKY
+364 VSRTTGMVRKY

-386 DSLDENVYNAVAKSA
+386 DALDENVHNAIAKSA
-401 KEADIN
+401 SEADMH

-443 SKKGRLGSVLY
+443 ANKGRLGSVLY

-460 RAISHLIYP
+460 RAVSHLVYP
-469 FMPDTAYEIR
+469 FMPDTAFEIR
-479 RQIGADDNINLA
+479 RQIGADDNINLS
-491 DEEEISRMGI
+491 DEKALSSVCI
-501 LKSGVKLP
+501 LKSGIKLP
-509 ESKSIFPRLDE
+509 ETKNIFPRIDE
-520 KEMLEKISSTIN
+520 KEMLEKIAASTA
-532 PPKEEKKDEK
+532 PAKEEKKEEQT
-542 PLIDFS
+542 LIDFS
-548 VFEQVE
+548 LFEQVE
-554 IKAGK
+554 LKAGK
-559 ILEAENVKKSEKL
+559 VLEAENVKKSEKL
-572 LKLKVDVGDGG
+572 LKLKVDVGEGG
-583 RTIVAGIAKSYNPD
+583 RTIVAGIAKSYNPE

-604 AVIAN
+604 AVVAN

-631 RHNVMILPDSVPAG
+631 RHNVMILPDTVPAG